1 MARKRRPRRRRRGSG
16 FLYRLLTVL
25 TISAVIVVALTLFF
39 KVETIVVEGNVRY
52 TEDEIREASGVS
64 PGDNLFLLNRSAISQ
79 RMTEQL
85 PYLETV
91 RPLPK
96 LPDTLL
102 IEVTE
107 CASTYAIP
115 QEGVVWVI
123 SGAGKL
129 VGTAQETGDLPVI
142 DGCEL
147 LAPSV
152 GSHMALATEFHTRQE
167 SLLSLLSALDEAE
180 AVEQVDAIHLDN
192 PATLVMDYAGRFSVV
207 MPYGADYGKLLRF
220 VDEAMAR
227 LESNET
233 GIIDLT
239 IEGEAHIRQK

>member
-91 RPLPK
+91 RPVPK

-123 SGAGKL
+123 SGVGKL

-220 VDEAMAR
+220 VDEAMGR